1 MALSWNEIRGKMSSI
16 YLSVFGFT
24 DEAGNEITM
33 GKNPGGRFLKVRHA
47 SGTNIE
53 INDKGEIAIKAVGS
67 QSEIT
72 MDGARNILVEKD
84 LTITSRKGSIKL
96 RAESGTVDIDAQ
108 KTVSM
113 MSRGADVKLK
123 ADKGNLSMEGQNWST
138 SIKTFS
144 SHWNGGDY
152 KRTVGGNMTVIA
164 SSGKSKS
171 NYVLNDSAFL
181 TAKDSMFIGNN
192 VYVQGRKGLGIGS
205 GGDAALVS
213 VNKLTVKSEDKDID
227 ITAAT
232 TMDIFSG
239 TNMRLESDEGS
250 VTTYGPT
257 GTRLQ
262 DVDSPVGVPVK
273 IV

>member
-47 SGTNIE
+47 SGTHIE

-84 LTITSRKGSIKL
+84 LTITSRTGSIKL
-96 RAESGTVDIDAQ
+96 RAEKGTVDIDAQ

-113 MSRGADVKLK
+113 LSRGADIKLK

-138 SIKTFS
+138 SVAQYS
-144 SHWNGGDY
+144 SHLNGGDY
-152 KRTVGGNMTVIA
+152 VRLVGGNQTVSA
-164 SSGKSKS
+164 AGENSES
-171 NYVLNDSAFL
+171 NYTFTNSSFDSKGK
-181 TAKDSMFIGNN
+181 AKINGKNIYMAASE
-192 VYVQGRKGLGIGS
+192 GLGVGGKTVGVASVKNMSIGGQTIGVTS
-205 GGDAALVS
+205 TG
-213 VNKLTVKSEDKDID
+213 
-227 ITAAT
+227 
-232 TMDIFSG
+232 
-239 TNMRLESDEGS
+239 NM
-250 VTTYGPT
+250 TIK
-257 GTRLQ
+257 GTRIDLN
-262 DVDSPVGVPVK
+262 PTA
-273 IV
+273 

>member
-33 GKNPGGRFLKVRHA
+33 GKNPGGRFLKIRHA

-138 SIKTFS
+138 SVAQYS
-144 SHWNGGDY
+144 SHLNGGDY
-152 KRTVGGNMTVIA
+152 VRTVGGNQTVSATGKGSESNYTFADSSFDSTGKSNIKGKNIYMAASEGLGVGGKTVGVA
-164 SSGKSKS
+164 SSG
-171 NYVLNDSAFL
+171 
-181 TAKDSMFIGNN
+181 
-192 VYVQGRKGLGIGS
+192 
-205 GGDAALVS
+205 
-213 VNKLTVKSEDKDID
+213 
-227 ITAAT
+227 
-232 TMDIFSG
+232 
-239 TNMRLESDEGS
+239 NM
-250 VTTYGPT
+250 TIK
-257 GTRLQ
+257 GTRIDLN
-262 DVDSPVGVPVK
+262 PTA
-273 IV
+273 